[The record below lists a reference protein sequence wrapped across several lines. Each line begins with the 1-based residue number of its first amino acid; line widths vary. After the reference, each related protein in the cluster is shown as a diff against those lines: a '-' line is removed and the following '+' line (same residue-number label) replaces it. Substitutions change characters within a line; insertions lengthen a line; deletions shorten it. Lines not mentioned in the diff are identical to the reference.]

1 MRKIT
6 MREALREALFEE
18 MERDP
23 LIWTMGEDI
32 QDPMGGSY
40 KITLGLSTK
49 FGTKRVRN
57 TPISEAAIVGAG
69 VGAAITGTRPVVEI
83 MYMDF
88 LEIAM
93 DQLVSQAAKIR
104 YMSGGQ
110 VSVPLV
116 VRCQGGPGR
125 SAAAQHSQQLEAW
138 FAHVPGLKVVMPT
151 TPREGKALLKAAI
164 RDDNP
169 VVFFE
174 ANSLYNA
181 RGEVPELGED
191 EEIPLGVADVKREGQ
206 DITIVAWSGMVPEA
220 LKAADELAKSDGVYA
235 EVVDLRT
242 ISPWDKETVV
252 ASFHKTGAMVIAQK
266 AVRQGGLGA
275 EIAATVY
282 EEALDNVDVEIARV
296 GAKFAPT
303 PFAPDLEHYVVPG
316 VPEIVTACRRTLERG
331 GRLRVSPT
339 V

>member
-1 MRKIT
+1 MRTIT

-18 MERDP
+18 MERDQ

-40 KITLGLSTK
+40 KVTLGLSTK
-49 FGTKRVRN
+49 YGTHRVRN
-57 TPISEAAIVGAG
+57 SPISEAAIVGAG
-69 VGAAITGTRPVVEI
+69 VGAAITGTRPVVEV

-110 VSVPLV
+110 VSVPMV

-138 FAHVPGLKVVMPT
+138 FAHVPGLKVVMPS

-174 ANSLYNA
+174 ANGLYNM
-181 RGEVPELGED
+181 RGPVPDPGED
-191 EEIPLGVADVKREGQ
+191 DEIPLGTADIKREGG
-206 DITIVAWSGMVPEA
+206 DVTIVSWSGMVPEA
-220 LKAADELAKSDGVYA
+220 LKAAEILQQEDGVSA

-242 ISPWDKETVV
+242 ISPWDKETVL
-252 ASFHKTGAMVIAQK
+252 ASFRKTGALVIAQK
-266 AVRQGGLGA
+266 AVRQAGLGA
-275 EIAATVY
+275 EIAAVVY
-282 EEALDNVDVEIARV
+282 EEALDFVDMEIARV

-303 PFAPDLEHYVVPG
+303 PFAPHLERYVVPG
-316 VPEIVTACRRTLERG
+316 VEDIVDATRATLARG
-331 GRLRVSPT
+331 GRLTASI
-339 V
+339 

>member
-1 MRKIT
+1 MRTIS

-23 LIWTMGEDI
+23 LMWMLGEDI

-49 FGTKRVRN
+49 FGTRRVRN
-57 TPISEAAIVGAG
+57 SPISEAAIVGAG

-138 FAHVPGLKVVMPT
+138 FAHVPGLKVVMPA
-151 TPREGKALLKAAI
+151 TPAEGKALLKASI

-181 RGEVPELGED
+181 RGPVPDPGED
-191 EEIPLGVADVKREGQ
+191 ETIPLGVADIKREGK

-220 LKAADELAKSDGVYA
+220 LRAADQLETSDGVHA

-242 ISPWDKETVV
+242 VSPWDKKTVL
-252 ASFHKTGAMVIAQK
+252 ASFKKTGAMVVAQK
-266 AVRQGGLGA
+266 AVRQAGLGA

-282 EEALDNVDVEIARV
+282 EEALDYVDVEIARV

-303 PFAPDLEHYVVPG
+303 PFAPELERYVVPG
-316 VPEIVTACRRTLERG
+316 VDDIVNAVRTTMERG
-331 GRLRVSPT
+331 RRVVAASL
-339 V
+339 